1 LKIKFHHYLRIII
14 VTFVLLVAGCGRIQ
28 TNPPAEGPDLSVDFS
43 VEPADPAVGPTQ
55 LRITLTDDNGQP
67 VDDATLNIEG
77 NMTHAGMTPVFAQT
91 SGGEDGQYLVPFEWT
106 MGGDWIVTV
115 EMTLA
120 DGRVVTRQFPV
131 VVE

>member
-1 LKIKFHHYLRIII
+1 MKIKFHNYLKIII
-14 VTFVLLVAGCGRIQ
+14 VTFALLAAGCGRIQ
-28 TNPPAEGPDLSVDFS
+28 TNPPAEGPDFSVDFS
-43 VEPADPAVGPTQ
+43 VEPADPAVGPAQ

-115 EMTLA
+115 EVTLA
-120 DGRVVTRQFPV
+120 DSRVVTRQFPV